1 MKTKQEAIEKPS
13 RKARK
18 VRFQEKL
25 NVIMIDERGVWHC
38 GENLR
43 LIRESVLATCQEAHR
58 DRRIDLWN
66 STFQDP
72 ASFGLLCM
80 WTTNSNSLRGL
91 ERFVCSQHRLRRTAE
106 HQQRVQAVVSAQSY
120 AGKVS
125 VELAEISRAYS
136 LSARTMAA
144 QLGQADE
151 FAVAADECKSRRM
164 ALIRDIVSGP
174 PEVYPHMA
182 ATENERCSAIQKLN
196 PSVESVPELPIRTL
210 PSKSPS
216 AA

>member
-1 MKTKQEAIEKPS
+1 MKSKEIASERPS

-25 NVIMIDERGVWHC
+25 NVIMVDERGVWHS

-43 LIRESVLATCQEAHR
+43 RIRESVLETCQEAHR

-66 STFQDP
+66 AAFQEP
-72 ASFGLLCM
+72 LSFGLLCM

-91 ERFVCSQHRLRRTAE
+91 ERFVCSQHRHRRTAE
-106 HQQRVQAVVSAQSY
+106 HLQRVQAVVSAQAY

-136 LSARTMAA
+136 LSARRMAA

-164 ALIRDIVSGP
+164 ALIREIVQAP
-174 PEVYPHMA
+174 VHPHMA
-182 ATENERCSAIQKLN
+182 ATQNESFSAIQKFN
-196 PSVESVPELPIRTL
+196 PSLESLPELPLRTL